1 MTQECSGG
9 SVGKGRNQSFH
20 SQSLLLILRT
30 SKVLDRSLMVV
41 CLRILLVLSLTGDQ
55 QFSSSFYSSVA
66 TKCFAKGF
74 FIPSSIIN
82 YQRIH
87 SLLWQI
93 VSMTTF
99 NGVDCRSKSM
109 DLTLSPDKK
118 TMMDFLAGYG
128 KYWTGRTVEDTTHY
142 RVSDSLKQIN
152 DFAANS
158 NDSLINI
165 IESFFPLLFCC

>member
-1 MTQECSGG
+1 MGG
-9 SVGKGRNQSFH
+9 EGWNQSFH

-30 SKVLDRSLMVV
+30 SKVLDRSLLTV
-41 CLRILLVLSLTGDQ
+41 CLQILLVLSLTGDQ
-55 QFSSSFYSSVA
+55 QFSSSFQYSVA

-87 SLLWQI
+87 SLPWQI

-99 NGVDCRSKSM
+99 HDRSKSM

-118 TMMDFLAGYG
+118 TMMSFLAGYC
-128 KYWTGRTVEDTTHY
+128 KDWTG
-142 RVSDSLKQIN
+142 Q
-152 DFAANS
+152 
-158 NDSLINI
+158 
-165 IESFFPLLFCC
+165 